1 MESQTA
7 RAATQGT
14 GLRPYPD
21 TKMMTIMAATEQDQ
35 LNIERERNDRK
46 ADAAQPS
53 KPRKKVQGKP
63 MHNKATDTVV
73 KTNQLT
79 NLSFEVFIG
88 SQFVT

>member
-1 MESQTA
+1 
-7 RAATQGT
+7 
-14 GLRPYPD
+14 
-21 TKMMTIMAATEQDQ
+21 
-35 LNIERERNDRK
+35 
-46 ADAAQPS
+46 
-53 KPRKKVQGKP
+53 